1 MSRKRHSA
9 ADEAFLLIR
18 TMRTVMRDGHEIE
31 PHAHDWH
38 QLIYASAGIMTVRA
52 DKGLWVVPPQ
62 WAIWAPAGVA
72 HSIVFTGAS
81 SFATLYVRP
90 GDWRDV
96 PAESGVVAVSP
107 LLRELILRACDI
119 GMLDRRDAVEQALA
133 VLIVDAFRSCA
144 VPALGLTMP
153 SSAALR
159 AVAEHCASDAHES
172 AALVARRFGFS
183 VRTLERRFA
192 AETGM
197 TFGQWRRH
205 ARFLDAL
212 RLLAEGRAVKAVAR
226 DAGYRSAS
234 AFVAA
239 FSETFG
245 TTPGR
250 YFGDGAGAGLGT
262 RRSSSPSV
270 ASSVS
275 T

>member
-1 MSRKRHSA
+1 MSGKRHSA
-9 ADEAFLLIR
+9 ADEPFFVVRSMRA
-18 TMRTVMRDGHEIE
+18 TMGDGHEIE

-38 QLIYASAGIMTVRA
+38 QLIYASAGIMTVSA

-62 WAIWAPAGVA
+62 WAIWAPASVR
-72 HSIVFTGAS
+72 HSIRFTGAS
-81 SFATLYVRP
+81 SFATLYLRP
-90 GDWRDV
+90 GDWSDL

-119 GMLDRRDAVEQALA
+119 GMLDRRQPVEHALA
-133 VLIVDAFRSCA
+133 VLIVDAFRARA
-144 VPALGLTMP
+144 VPAFGLTMP

-159 AVAEHCASDAHES
+159 AVAEHWAGEARGES
-172 AALVARRFGFS
+172 ASVVARRFGFS
-183 VRTLERRFA
+183 LRTLERRFA

-212 RLLAEGRAVKAVAR
+212 RLLAEGRAVKTVAR

-250 YFGDGAGAGLGT
+250 YFGDSVPT
-262 RRSSSPSV
+262 SPI
-270 ASSVS
+270 
-275 T
+275 

>member
-1 MSRKRHSA
+1 MSRKRHTA

-18 TMRTVMRDGHEIE
+18 TMRSIFRDGHEIE

-38 QLIYASAGIMTVRA
+38 QLIFASAGIMTVSA

-62 WAIWAPAGVA
+62 WAIWAPASVG
-72 HSIVFTGAS
+72 HSIKFTGAS
-81 SFATLYVRP
+81 SFATLYLRP
-90 GDWRDV
+90 EHWRDLPV
-96 PAESGVVAVSP
+96 ESGVVTVSP

-119 GMLDRRDAVEQALA
+119 GMLDRRDPVEQALA

-159 AVAEHCASDAHES
+159 AVADHCTGDAQAR
-172 AALVARRFGFS
+172 AATIARRFGLGL
-183 VRTLERRFA
+183 RTLERRFA

-197 TFGQWRRH
+197 TFGQWRRQ

-212 RLLAEGRAVKAVAR
+212 RLLAEGRAVKTVAR
-226 DAGYRSAS
+226 DAGYRSTS

-239 FSETFG
+239 FSATFG

-250 YFGDGAGAGLGT
+250 YFGDSA
-262 RRSSSPSV
+262 R
-270 ASSVS
+270 
-275 T
+275 

>member
-9 ADEAFLLIR
+9 ADEPFFAVR
-18 TMRTVMRDGHEIE
+18 TLRTLMRDGHEVE

-38 QLIYASAGIMTVRA
+38 QLIYASAGIMTVSA

-62 WAIWAPAGVA
+62 WAICAPAGVRHA
-72 HSIVFTGAS
+72 IRFTGAS
-81 SFATLYVRP
+81 SFATLYLRP
-90 GDWRDV
+90 GDWNDL
-96 PAESGVVAVSP
+96 PTESGVVAVSP

-119 GMLDRRDAVEQALA
+119 GMLDRREPVEQALA
-133 VLIVDAFRSCA
+133 VLIVDAFRTCA

-153 SSAALR
+153 SSAGLR
-159 AVAEHCASDAHES
+159 AVAQYCADDARDEGAS
-172 AALVARRFGFS
+172 EVARRFGFS

-205 ARFLDAL
+205 ARFLQAL
-212 RLLAEGRAVKAVAR
+212 KLLAEGRAVKSVAR

-234 AFVAA
+234 AFVAS

-250 YFGDGAGAGLGT
+250 YFGDGVRAPSFAS
-262 RRSSSPSV
+262 RR
-270 ASSVS
+270 A
-275 T
+275 

>member
-1 MSRKRHSA
+1 MSIKRHSA
-9 ADEAFLLIR
+9 ADEPFFVVR

-31 PHAHDWH
+31 PHKHDWH
-38 QLIYASAGIMTVRA
+38 QLIYASAGIMTVSA

-62 WAIWAPAGVA
+62 WAIWAPASVR
-72 HSIVFTGAS
+72 HSIRFTGAS
-81 SFATLYVRP
+81 SFATLYLRP
-90 GDWRDV
+90 GDWNGL
-96 PAESGVVAVSP
+96 PAESSVVAVSP
-107 LLRELILRACDI
+107 LLRALILRACDV
-119 GMLDRRDAVEQALA
+119 GMLDRRDAVEHALA
-133 VLIVDAFRSCA
+133 VLIVDAFRTCA
-144 VPALGLTMP
+144 VPTLGLTMP

-159 AVAEHCASDAHES
+159 AVAEHCAGDARDES
-172 AALVARRFGFS
+172 ASVVARRFGFS
-183 VRTLERRFA
+183 LRTLERRFA

-212 RLLAEGRAVKAVAR
+212 RLLAEGQAVKTVAR

-250 YFGDGAGAGLGT
+250 YFGDSAERQSA
-262 RRSSSPSV
+262 RVNS
-270 ASSVS
+270 
-275 T
+275 

>member
-1 MSRKRHSA
+1 MSVKRHSA
-9 ADEAFLLIR
+9 ADEPFFAVR
-18 TMRTVMRDGHEIE
+18 TMRMVMRDGHEIE

-38 QLIYASAGIMTVRA
+38 QLIYASAGIMTVGA

-62 WAIWAPAGVA
+62 SAIWAPASVR
-72 HSIVFTGAS
+72 HSIRFTGPS
-81 SFATLYVRP
+81 SFATLYLRP
-90 GDWRDV
+90 GDWRDL
-96 PAESGVVAVSP
+96 PGESGVVAVSP

-119 GMLDRRDAVEQALA
+119 GTLDRREPVEQALA
-133 VLIVDAFRSCA
+133 VLIVDAFRSRA
-144 VPALGLTMP
+144 VPALGLAMP

-159 AVAEHCASDAHES
+159 AVAEHCTGDARDEG
-172 AALVARRFGFS
+172 AAVVARRFGFS
-183 VRTLERRFA
+183 LRTLERRFA

-212 RLLAEGRAVKAVAR
+212 RLLAGGRAVKTVAR

-250 YFGDGAGAGLGT
+250 YFQAGG
-262 RRSSSPSV
+262 
-270 ASSVS
+270 
-275 T
+275 